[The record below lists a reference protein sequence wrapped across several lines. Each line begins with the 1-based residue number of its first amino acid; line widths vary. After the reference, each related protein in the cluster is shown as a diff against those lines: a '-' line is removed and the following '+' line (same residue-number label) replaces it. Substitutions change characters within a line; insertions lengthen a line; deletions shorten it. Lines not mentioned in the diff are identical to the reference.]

1 MELSD
6 KFLKET
12 LKYKFLARIFN
23 DRLIQAGQA
32 VCYLG
37 SCPLLREG
45 LVIGCPSVRRHLEL
59 TSVICQ
65 PLNYN
70 DGQSCYQLSMGHMD

>member
-23 DRLIQAGQA
+23 DCLIQASQA

-37 SCPLLREG
+37 SCPLFREG
-45 LVIGCPSVRRHLEL
+45 LVIGCPSVRSHL
-59 TSVICQ
+59 
-65 PLNYN
+65 
-70 DGQSCYQLSMGHMD
+70 